1 MRDMKKHYVLL
12 ALICCFVFPVQKA
25 ITRSARLSPY
35 FATGSG
41 QQFADLGDFKLQ
53 SGRTIHGL
61 RLGYRTLG
69 KLNEKKTNAIL
80 WPTWLGGQ
88 SSDLLPYAGPNSVLD
103 TNRYFVIFVD
113 AIGNG
118 VSTSPSNSKSEP
130 RLEFPQFTIR
140 DMVESEHELVTTV
153 FQLTQLYAV
162 MGVSMGG
169 MQTFEWAVAYRNF
182 AGAAIPMTGSPQST
196 AYDKLLWTAESNALE
211 LDPEWKNGAGTKPM
225 TAGFGLFSEIDSMN
239 LSSPAYRVSKTKPED
254 FASFLAAT
262 NKSEIRDAG
271 IACDAIRQR
280 QAIMA
285 LDMPREYGASM
296 AEIAKRV
303 RAKMLV
309 VVSPEDHMVN
319 PAPAMEFAAAA
330 GAPVIRLDSACGH
343 LSLDCISAGPVVAQF
358 LASPASVQSMTLTE
372 NHSQ

>member
-88 SSDLLPYAGPNSVLD
+88 SSDLLPYAGPSSVLD

-153 FQLTQLYAV
+153 FHLTQLYAV
-162 MGVSMGG
+162 MGV
-169 MQTFEWAVAYRNF
+169 
-182 AGAAIPMTGSPQST
+182 
-196 AYDKLLWTAESNALE
+196 
-211 LDPEWKNGAGTKPM
+211 
-225 TAGFGLFSEIDSMN
+225 
-239 LSSPAYRVSKTKPED
+239 
-254 FASFLAAT
+254 
-262 NKSEIRDAG
+262 
-271 IACDAIRQR
+271 
-280 QAIMA
+280 
-285 LDMPREYGASM
+285 
-296 AEIAKRV
+296 
-303 RAKMLV
+303 
-309 VVSPEDHMVN
+309 
-319 PAPAMEFAAAA
+319 
-330 GAPVIRLDSACGH
+330 
-343 LSLDCISAGPVVAQF
+343 
-358 LASPASVQSMTLTE
+358 
-372 NHSQ
+372 

>member
-1 MRDMKKHYVLL
+1 MRVMKKHYVLL
-12 ALICCFVFPVQKA
+12 AVICCFVFPIQKA
-25 ITRSARLSPY
+25 ITRNARLSPN

-41 QQFADLGDFKLQ
+41 QQFADLGNFKLQ

-88 SSDLLPYAGPNSVLD
+88 SSDLLPYAGPSSVLD

-153 FQLTQLYAV
+153 FHLTQLYAV

-169 MQTFEWAVAYRNF
+169 MQTFEWAVAYPNF

-262 NKSEIRDAG
+262 NKSEIGDAG

-285 LDMPREYGASM
+285 LDMPREYGTSM

-309 VVSPEDHMVN
+309 VVSPQDHMVN

-330 GAPVIRLDSACGH
+330 EAPVVRLDSSCGH

-358 LASPASVQSMTLTE
+358 LASPGSVHSMTLTE
-372 NHSQ
+372 NHPQ